1 MEKKVLNK
9 NLIGKEY
16 PAITLKVKK
25 EILVAFS
32 RSTGQVDPIYFDER
46 TAKENGYPTIIAPP
60 TFLTIIAMQ
69 QENPYEYLE
78 KINVSL
84 DSVLHA
90 GQDYRYFY
98 PIFAE
103 DVIEMK
109 YRIDDVFQKKNG
121 EITFIVFQSKYKNQ
135 DGLKIAESLSTLAIR

>member
-16 PAITLKVKK
+16 PAITFKVKK

-32 RSTGQVDPIYFDER
+32 RSTGQVDPIYFDEH
-46 TAKENGYPTIIAPP
+46 TARDNGYSTIMAPP
-60 TFLTIIAMQ
+60 TFLTVIAMQ

>member
-16 PAITLKVKK
+16 PAITFKVKK

-46 TAKENGYPTIIAPP
+46 TAKDNGYPAIMAPP
-60 TFLTIIAMQ
+60 TFLTVIAMQ

-84 DSVLHA
+84 SSVLHA
-90 GQDYRYFY
+90 GQDYKYFH
-98 PIFAE
+98 PIYSE

-109 YRIDDVFQKKNG
+109 YRIDDVFQRKNG
-121 EITFIVFQSKYKNQ
+121 EITFIVFRAKYKNQ
-135 DGLKIAESLSTLAIR
+135 DGVKIAESVSTLAIR

>member
-16 PAITLKVKK
+16 PAITFKVKK

-60 TFLTIIAMQ
+60 TFLTVIAMQ

-121 EITFIVFQSKYKNQ
+121 EITFLVFQSKYKNQ
-135 DGLKIAESLSTLAIR
+135 DGLKIAESVSTLAIR

>member
-60 TFLTIIAMQ
+60 TFLTVIAMQ

-135 DGLKIAESLSTLAIR
+135 DGLKIAESVSTLAIR

>member
-46 TAKENGYPTIIAPP
+46 TARDNGYSTIMAPP
-60 TFLTIIAMQ
+60 TFLTVIAMQ

-135 DGLKIAESLSTLAIR
+135 DGLKIAESVSTLAIR

>member
-16 PAITLKVKK
+16 PAITFKVKK
-25 EILVAFS
+25 EILIAFS
-32 RSTGQVDPIYFDER
+32 KSTGQIDPIYFDER
-46 TAKENGYPTIIAPP
+46 TARDNGYSTIMAPP
-60 TFLTIIAMQ
+60 TFLTVIAMQ

-84 DSVLHA
+84 SSVLHV
-90 GQDYRYFY
+90 GQDYRYFH
-98 PIFAE
+98 PIYAE

-109 YRIDDVFQKKNG
+109 YTIDDVFQRKNG
-121 EITFIVFQSKYKNQ
+121 EITFIVFRAKYKNQ
-135 DGLKIAESLSTLAIR
+135 DGVKIAESVSTLAIR

>member
-16 PAITLKVKK
+16 PAITFKVKK
-25 EILVAFS
+25 EILIAFS
-32 RSTGQVDPIYFDER
+32 KSTGQIDPIYFDER
-46 TAKENGYPTIIAPP
+46 TARDNGYSTIMAPP
-60 TFLTIIAMQ
+60 TFLTVIAMQ

-135 DGLKIAESLSTLAIR
+135 DGLKIAESVSTLAIR